1 MILLGR
7 NGKGPLADKIPFKG
21 SKFIFNRFKYIYY
34 LFINHVPRL
43 TQFFISLPYDKS
55 SKPNDEAFLQRTLL

>member
-7 NGKGPLADKIPFKG
+7 NGKGPLADKIPFAKDVVKG

-34 LFINHVPRL
+34 LFINQVPRL
-43 TQFFISLPYDKS
+43 T
-55 SKPNDEAFLQRTLL
+55 